1 MSNEKQRGASTN
13 EIPGP
18 FIETSMWRTLVEE
31 SYYSVDVSARRSAA
45 KALTVRDLRALL
57 EKLES
62 GSANEQ
68 VAALVMFLDMVLAS
82 APAMFES
89 VADVRSTLDQVHT
102 ELCDQL
108 VALAT
113 NWESQR
119 DSEWPDGHLP
129 LLNVPGRAYFVLS
142 QLDRERAAHFL
153 IGHFDYVKLSKW
165 EREEVIHELIGL
177 CSVPQRQRSETAM
190 ARLIEIAE
198 EAAPGAER
206 AIDFLRGLR
215 LAQQCIGLPHSLE
228 QLGVTGDVWESWS
241 VRLQPPGTFDFDDSV
256 LEEAL
261 RNGNSGLS
269 AAALLF
275 RAEFARE
282 KGQDSQILTFMQ
294 RAVELLPD
302 NPATLDAIV
311 GNLESF
317 HRPGDALRFAER
329 LAEVDPEFT
338 NRWRVGKM
346 RYLSGDKAGAIEFWR
361 SLPFYK
367 EPDGEDKL
375 KLYIDGCER
384 RLVQYEQHKASK
396 K

>member
-1 MSNEKQRGASTN
+1 
-13 EIPGP
+13 
-18 FIETSMWRTLVEE
+18 
-31 SYYSVDVSARRSAA
+31 
-45 KALTVRDLRALL
+45 
-57 EKLES
+57 
-62 GSANEQ
+62 
-68 VAALVMFLDMVLAS
+68 
-82 APAMFES
+82 
-89 VADVRSTLDQVHT
+89 
-102 ELCDQL
+102 
-108 VALAT
+108 
-113 NWESQR
+113 
-119 DSEWPDGHLP
+119 
-129 LLNVPGRAYFVLS
+129 LNVPGRAYFVLS

>member
-1 MSNEKQRGASTN
+1 MNTN
-13 EIPGP
+13 EIAGP

-31 SYYSVDVSARRSAA
+31 SYYAVDVSARRSAA

-57 EKLES
+57 EKLKS
-62 GSANEQ
+62 GSAKEQ
-68 VAALVMFLDMVLAS
+68 MAALIMFLDVVLPRGLA
-82 APAMFES
+82 AYQKGG
-89 VADVRSTLDQVHT
+89 ADVPNTLDQVRT

-129 LLNVPGRAYFVLS
+129 LLDVPGRAYFVLS
-142 QLDRERAAHFL
+142 QLDNERAARFL

-165 EREEVIHELIGL
+165 EREEVISQLIAL
-177 CSVPQRQRSETAM
+177 WNVPHLQRSETAR
-190 ARLIEIAE
+190 ARLIKIAKE
-198 EAAPGAER
+198 GAPGAER
-206 AIDFLRGLR
+206 ASAFLRSLR

-228 QLGVTGDVWESWS
+228 QLGVPGDVWEAWA
-241 VRLQPPGTFDFDDSV
+241 VRLQPPGTFDFDNSV

-261 RNGNSGLS
+261 RSGNSGL
-269 AAALLF
+269 AATALLF

-282 KGQDSQILTFMQ
+282 MGQDSQILTFMQ

-311 GNLESF
+311 ENLESF
-317 HRPGDALRFAER
+317 HRPGDALKFAER
-329 LAEVDPEFT
+329 LAEVDPQFA
-338 NRWRVGKM
+338 NRWRVGKI

-367 EPDGEDKL
+367 ESDGEEKL
-375 KLYIDGCER
+375 KLFIDGCER
-384 RLVQYEQHKASK
+384 RLVQYEQYKASQK
-396 K
+396 